1 MQTKFFNCLIY
12 LLQKTATI
20 NGAKVEIAD
29 IEASNGVIHV
39 MGRTIVPIPSA
50 NIAQIL
56 ATDPR

>member
-1 MQTKFFNCLIY
+1 M
-12 LLQKTATI
+12 QKTASI